1 MVAMERSKM
10 TTDTTENSFENL
22 IVAVVTGKLDVC
34 GYNVVKE
41 NADTAPKGG

>member
-1 MVAMERSKM
+1 MMPPPHRRR
-10 TTDTTENSFENL
+10 D
-22 IVAVVTGKLDVC
+22 TGKLDVC